1 VQEIAEICGF
11 NCASYFI
18 YVMKKQLGVTPLEY
32 RKQNRTLL

>member
-1 VQEIAEICGF
+1 VQDIAEKCGF

-18 YVMKKQLGVTPLEY
+18 HVIKKQLDITPLEY